1 MTDVEYYAGEDANE
15 DGDEPL
21 RHSLQTRHY
30 LDALLYAVT
39 PVLILFTRTQN
50 AFLFVLYASQ
60 FHVWRRWQSAV
71 LFSDDD
77 DPKPKRHIPGWLL
90 AVLITCM
97 THLTFFMTGHSNSLA
112 AVDLSN
118 AYIGVDGYDTIII
131 GALTFCSNWSA
142 SLWWAVAGWSL
153 VIDNGAA
160 TQPNNEEEDR
170 SALEDRWYDY
180 IITQSA
186 LFAIF
191 ITVLSFSVTFLR
203 YHLFVW
209 TVFSPK
215 YLYQVAW
222 TCLFHW
228 MAQVVLGTVVVK
240 IYTRSK
246 QSS

>member
-1 MTDVEYYAGEDANE
+1 M
-15 DGDEPL
+15 
-21 RHSLQTRHY
+21 
-30 LDALLYAVT
+30 
-39 PVLILFTRTQN
+39 LILFTRTQN
-50 AFLFVLYASQ
+50 AVLFVLYAAQ

-71 LFSDDD
+71 HFSDGDAN
-77 DPKPKRHIPGWLL
+77 PKRHIPVWLS
-90 AVLITCM
+90 AVLTTCM

-118 AYIGVDGYDTIII
+118 AYIGVDGYDTLII

-153 VIDNGAA
+153 IMDNN
-160 TQPNNEEEDR
+160 TTRREEENR
-170 SALEDRWYDY
+170 SALQNRWYDY

-191 ITVLSFSVTFLR
+191 IMVLSISVTSLR

-222 TCLFHW
+222 TCLYHW
-228 MAQVVLGTVVVK
+228 IVQVVLGTVVVK
-240 IYTRSK
+240 LYTRST
-246 QSS
+246 QSL

>member
-1 MTDVEYYAGEDANE
+1 
-15 DGDEPL
+15 
-21 RHSLQTRHY
+21 
-30 LDALLYAVT
+30 
-39 PVLILFTRTQN
+39 
-50 AFLFVLYASQ
+50 
-60 FHVWRRWQSAV
+60 
-71 LFSDDD
+71 
-77 DPKPKRHIPGWLL
+77 
-90 AVLITCM
+90 M

>member
-1 MTDVEYYAGEDANE
+1 
-15 DGDEPL
+15 
-21 RHSLQTRHY
+21 
-30 LDALLYAVT
+30 
-39 PVLILFTRTQN
+39 
-50 AFLFVLYASQ
+50 
-60 FHVWRRWQSAV
+60 
-71 LFSDDD
+71 
-77 DPKPKRHIPGWLL
+77 
-90 AVLITCM
+90 M

-118 AYIGVDGYDTIII
+118 AYIGVDGYDTLII

-153 VIDNGAA
+153 IMDNN
-160 TQPNNEEEDR
+160 TTSREEENR
-170 SALEDRWYDY
+170 SALQNRWYDY

-191 ITVLSFSVTFLR
+191 IMVLSISVTSLR

-222 TCLFHW
+222 TCLYHW
-228 MAQVVLGTVVVK
+228 IVQVVLGTVVVK
-240 IYTRSK
+240 LYTRST
-246 QSS
+246 QSL